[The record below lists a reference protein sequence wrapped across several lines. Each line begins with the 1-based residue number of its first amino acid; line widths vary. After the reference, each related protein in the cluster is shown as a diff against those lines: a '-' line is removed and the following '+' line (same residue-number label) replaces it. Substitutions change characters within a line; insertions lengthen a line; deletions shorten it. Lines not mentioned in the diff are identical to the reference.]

1 MIDFEIDCKIDET
14 EYDCNLY
21 AKSNKAIDEFGK
33 NPLANIKFEQD
44 DFTLDYL
51 KRKYDIDPSKT
62 IILTYIQKEKN
73 EKLRNIG
80 SMLICS
86 LIRKFNPKIKFI
98 YLYALND
105 KLVKY
110 YEKLGFKLIENNNM
124 IGKITELSKNCIHIV
139 PIK

>member
-1 MIDFEIDCKIDET
+1 MIDFEIDCKISDI

-21 AKSNKAIDEFGK
+21 AKSTKAIDEFGK
-33 NPLANIKFEQD
+33 KPLANIKFEQD

-51 KRKYDIDPSKT
+51 KRKYDIDPSRT

-86 LIRKFNPKIKFI
+86 LIKKFNPKIEYI

-105 KLVKY
+105 KLIKF
-110 YEKLGFKLIENNNM
+110 YEKLGFKHIENNNM
-124 IGKITELSKNCIHIV
+124 IGKISELSKNCIYIV
-139 PIK
+139 PVK